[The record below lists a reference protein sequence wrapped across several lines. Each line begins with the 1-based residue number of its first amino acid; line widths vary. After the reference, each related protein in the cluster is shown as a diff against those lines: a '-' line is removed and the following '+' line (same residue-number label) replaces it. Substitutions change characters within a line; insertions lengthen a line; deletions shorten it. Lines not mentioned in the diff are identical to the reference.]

1 MNTQLLHTPEGV
13 RDIYNGECVQ
23 KQVLQE
29 RIRTILTRY
38 GYQTIETPTFEF
50 FDVFRHGGS
59 SNSVREL
66 YKFFDREGNIV
77 VLRPDFTPSIARVCA
92 TALADAALPIRLC
105 YTGNTFYNHSSYRG
119 ELHEETELGAE
130 LIGDSSV
137 EADAEMI
144 AMIVDCMEA
153 LGVSD
158 YQVSIGQNDFF
169 KSIVEE
175 AGLDD
180 DTEESLR
187 ELILN
192 HNLFGVEQVIEAKDV
207 SAVVKSVFRKL
218 PELFGGPE
226 ILEEAYRLTI
236 NEHGKN
242 AVNRVRRLYELL
254 KLHKVDEHVTFD
266 FSMLGK
272 YDYYTGVTFRV
283 YTYGT
288 GDAVIKGGRYD
299 NLLGKFGKDE
309 PAIGFAVMA
318 DELLNAMKQQKI
330 ALPAEVKKTLLMYRE
345 EEEKEAILLARGLRK
360 NGQNIEMLKLSSET
374 EATEARD
381 RTSQTG
387 VNDMLLMEGNG
398 RVKLFSLGKAKE
410 EEYDLS
416 LFLKEDA

>member
-1 MNTQLLHTPEGV
+1 M
-13 RDIYNGECVQ
+13 
-23 KQVLQE
+23 
-29 RIRTILTRY
+29 
-38 GYQTIETPTFEF
+38 
-50 FDVFRHGGS
+50 
-59 SNSVREL
+59 
-66 YKFFDREGNIV
+66 
-77 VLRPDFTPSIARVCA
+77 
-92 TALADAALPIRLC
+92 
-105 YTGNTFYNHSSYRG
+105 
-119 ELHEETELGAE
+119 
-130 LIGDSSV
+130 
-137 EADAEMI
+137 
-144 AMIVDCMEA
+144 
-153 LGVSD
+153 
-158 YQVSIGQNDFF
+158 
-169 KSIVEE
+169 
-175 AGLDD
+175 
-180 DTEESLR
+180 
-187 ELILN
+187 
-192 HNLFGVEQVIEAKDV
+192 EQVIEAKDV